1 MEQLDRAWSVVS
13 HLNAVINSPELRD
26 AYNANLRKV
35 TELHAQMSQDS
46 RMHGRYR
53 ALRARATIA
62 WMAGDLAKEE
72 RVMEEAIYLARQAG
86 RKDFESEAADELA
99 SVYLARL
106 ELDRAQHELRS
117 VLAIKL
123 VGAEHVLPGTG
134 ARGVGYAGRKVGAVL
149 GGPQ

>member
-53 ALRARATIA
+53 ALRAAPAAIVLCRRSRSRPFAIGPAMAPIAAATPST
-62 WMAGDLAKEE
+62 
-72 RVMEEAIYLARQAG
+72 V
-86 RKDFESEAADELA
+86 S
-99 SVYLARL
+99 
-106 ELDRAQHELRS
+106 
-117 VLAIKL
+117 
-123 VGAEHVLPGTG
+123 P
-134 ARGVGYAGRKVGAVL
+134 
-149 GGPQ
+149 